1 MLNYHICQLTIYV
14 GCNYRGFISAIPT
27 WALMKFVRTSSQG
40 KTWLSKKWL
49 QGPADFASGY
59 CAIYIYIYNYMHNV
73 ILYQSWYIYIYV
85 YNTIIVYSNT
95 TIIII
100 VIVISMYI
108 YIIQLYIYNIYIYIH
123 EPAKT
128 KCRVLRW
135 FEHTGPPSPFKCN
148 KIAKQK
154 PPLNVSWR
162 CIPLWNGFYTQ

>member
-1 MLNYHICQLTIYV
+1 MLVVITGDSFQLFQHEPWWNLWGPPRREKHDCQKN
-14 GCNYRGFISAIPT
+14 GCKGPQISRPGI
-27 WALMKFVRTSSQG
+27 VR
-40 KTWLSKKWL
+40 
-49 QGPADFASGY
+49 
-59 CAIYIYIYNYMHNV
+59 YIYNYMHNV
-73 ILYQSWYIYIYV
+73 LLYQSWYIYV

-108 YIIQLYIYNIYIYIH
+108 YNTIIYIQIYIYIH